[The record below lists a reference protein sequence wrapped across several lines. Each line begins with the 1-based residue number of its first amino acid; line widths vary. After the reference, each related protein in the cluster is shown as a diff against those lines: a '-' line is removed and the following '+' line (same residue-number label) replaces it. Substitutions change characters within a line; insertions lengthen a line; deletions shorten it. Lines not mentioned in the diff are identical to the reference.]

1 MTCVCTDKAGAGRG
15 EEAAGSV
22 TRRPQVGVTG
32 GAEGGNTHNRNKTIK
47 CFMMYWISSNLLIKL
62 QLLSVMTLSWDS
74 RTH

>member
-32 GAEGGNTHNRNKTIK
+32 GAEGGNAHNRNETIK
-47 CFMMYWISSNLLIKL
+47 CFMMY
-62 QLLSVMTLSWDS
+62 
-74 RTH
+74 RTS